1 MKYYQSYEDGF
12 KAYLNQ
18 DFSFAA
24 NVFHNCL
31 IFKPDDLAA
40 KVMIDR
46 IETLD
51 KNSLP
56 KDWDGSVA
64 LTSKWDYH
72 LGHISLIQ
80 KIQIYWAPFVY
91 YGKN

>member
-1 MKYYQSYEDGF
+1 MIFNHDLKYYQSYEDGF

-64 LTSKWDYH
+64 LTSK
-72 LGHISLIQ
+72 
-80 KIQIYWAPFVY
+80 
-91 YGKN
+91 